1 MSVLRDEAVIGNIR
15 INVRFSEPRFCSSSV
30 IDARV
35 IETDLL
41 FMSSEEDF
49 YNALFEGDVSALE
62 RLSAAKPDLPWA
74 PDETGRDVLVTAIQ
88 WSNEAS
94 IKWVLSKNPDVS
106 FVDDCGFSI
115 LKHVLQIEFDE
126 SANIVHKRT
135 QDELTQLTVRLIDLL
150 VEAGAD
156 IELTS
161 TLGESVLHT
170 AAMWSSPTVIRH
182 LLNLGADPMLFDDEY
197 TPRQP
202 IYYAKFF
209 KRWDA
214 HKVLEDAMNSQAL

>member
-1 MSVLRDEAVIGNIR
+1 MSN
-15 INVRFSEPRFCSSSV
+15 
-30 IDARV
+30 
-35 IETDLL
+35 
-41 FMSSEEDF
+41 EEDF

-62 RLSAAKPDLPWA
+62 RLSAAEPDLPWA
-74 PDETGRDVLVTAIQ
+74 SDDTGHDVLITAIQ

-94 IKWVLSKNPDVS
+94 VKWVLNRKPEIN

-115 LKHVLQIEFDE
+115 LKHVLQVEIDE
-126 SANIVHKRT
+126 GINIAHKRN
-135 QDELTQLTVRLIDLL
+135 QEELTELTIRLIDLL
-150 VEAGAD
+150 ADAGAD
-156 IELTS
+156 INITS

-182 LLNLGADPMLFDDEY
+182 LLSLGTDPMLFDDEY

-209 KRWDA
+209 KRWEA
-214 HKVLEDAMNSQAL
+214 YQVLEEAMKSQAV